1 MRSVAKDFYV
11 YVHRR
16 ETDGSIFY
24 VGKGRGRRAWDMTN
38 RNAGWKQEVRV
49 HGCSVFI
56 VHDGMS
62 EPCALTLESMGISM
76 IGLSNLA
83 NQRKSHRGANSGWSH
98 SEDAKK
104 RIREAGT
111 GRKKSPEAIAKS
123 RAAHLGVKRSPEVC
137 ERHRMAAQNRKRRGP
152 HSEETRAKI
161 AASHIGLKPSPEAL
175 AKMKSAVR
183 PRGKDSPSYDQTI
196 RTMLHIDGSIFT
208 GTRAEFKQTFGAQDS
223 CLSQLIKGKRHT
235 VKGWK
240 LK

>member
-1 MRSVAKDFYV
+1 MRSAAKDFYV
-11 YVHRR
+11 YIHRR
-16 ETDGSIFY
+16 ETDGSVFY
-24 VGKGRGRRAWDMTN
+24 VGKGRDRRAWDMTN
-38 RNAGWKQEVRV
+38 RNGDWKQEARA

-56 VHDGMS
+56 IRDGMS
-62 EPCALTLESMGISM
+62 EACALTLEGIGISI

-104 RIREAGT
+104 KIREAGM
-111 GRKKSPEAIAKS
+111 GRKKSPEAIAKT

-137 ERHRMAAQNRKRRGP
+137 ERHRIAAQNRKRRGP

-161 AASHIGLKPSPEAL
+161 AASHIGLKPSAATLE
-175 AKMKSAVR
+175 KMRNAVR
-183 PRGKDSPSYDQTI
+183 TSGANHPSYDKTVRQFI
-196 RTMLHIDGSIFT
+196 HSDGRYFS
-208 GTRAEFKQTFGAQDS
+208 GTRAEFIARFNINDS
-223 CLSQLIKGKRHT
+223 CASSLITGRRRT